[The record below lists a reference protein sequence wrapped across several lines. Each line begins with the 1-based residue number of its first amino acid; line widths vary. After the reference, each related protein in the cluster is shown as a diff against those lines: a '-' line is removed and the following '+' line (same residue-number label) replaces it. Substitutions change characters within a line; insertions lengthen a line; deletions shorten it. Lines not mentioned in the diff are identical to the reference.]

1 MKIELYIAQLLY
13 RYQCVTVPGFGAFL
27 TEIQS
32 AQLVENSH
40 SFFPPKKMISFNS
53 YIKNNDGLL
62 ANHIAQAEKT
72 SYDYAVSAIEF
83 EVLGWKKA
91 LQENRTFTIKN
102 IGVLSLNSENNLHFA
117 PNEQTNYLAQ
127 SFGLTSFVSPA
138 VKREIVIEKAEIA
151 PVNTTKIVAEEELPL
166 FNFVPDTE
174 HKKSNPYLKYAAILV
189 VGLGVAGTIGYP
201 MYQNKITSDTILVE
215 TAVQKQVQNKIQ
227 EATFFI
233 QTPIPAVTLS
243 LKSNKENKEEVKLP
257 YHIMA
262 GAFRSEANAEKRY
275 NQLIAKGYK
284 ARVLGINK
292 NGLYPVLYGSYTT
305 FAEAEKAKDSIT
317 ETDNPEAW
325 ILIQSL

>member
-32 AQLVENSH
+32 AQLLENSH
-40 SFFPPKKMISFNS
+40 SFFPPKKMISFNTH
-53 YIKNNDGLL
+53 IKNNDGLL

-72 SYDYAVSAIEF
+72 SYDYAVSAIEY
-83 EVLGWKKA
+83 EVLNWKKT
-91 LQENRTFTIKN
+91 LQENRSFTIKN
-102 IGVLSLNSENNLHFA
+102 IGVLNLTAENNILFT

-138 VKREIVIEKAEIA
+138 VKREVELPKPEIVFEKSTAVTAVIE
-151 PVNTTKIVAEEELPL
+151 EEKPI
-166 FNFVPDTE
+166 FNFIPETRE
-174 HKKSNPYLKYAAILV
+174 RSPYLKYAAVFVI
-189 VGLGVAGTIGYP
+189 GLAIAGSIGYP
-201 MYQNKITSDTILVE
+201 MYQNQIASETVLVE
-215 TAVQKQVQNKIQ
+215 TAVQKQVQHKIQ

-243 LKSNKENKEEVKLP
+243 LKSEKEVEAKMP

-262 GAFRSEANAEKRY
+262 GAFRSEANAQKRY

-292 NGLYPVLYGSYTT
+292 NGLYPVLYGSYAT
-305 FAEAEKAKDSIT
+305 FAEAEKEKDSIT

>member
-32 AQLVENSH
+32 AQLLENSH
-40 SFFPPKKMISFNS
+40 SFFPPKKVISFNTH
-53 YIKNNDGLL
+53 IKNNDGLL

-72 SYDYAVSAIEF
+72 SYDYAVSAIEY
-83 EVLGWKKA
+83 EVLNWKKS
-91 LQENRTFTIKN
+91 LQENRTFSIKN
-102 IGVLSLNSENNLHFA
+102 IGVLSLNAENNILFS

-138 VKREIVIEKAEIA
+138 VKRETEAVKTETVFEKPTAVTEEF
-151 PVNTTKIVAEEELPL
+151 EEEKPV
-166 FNFVPDTE
+166 FSFVPETRE
-174 HKKSNPYLKYAAILV
+174 RSPYLKYAAVFVI
-189 VGLGVAGTIGYP
+189 GFAIAGSIGYP
-201 MYQNKITSDTILVE
+201 MYQNQIASETVLVE
-215 TAVQKQVQNKIQ
+215 TAVQKKVERKIQ

-233 QTPIPAVTLS
+233 KTPIPAVTLS
-243 LKSNKENKEEVKLP
+243 LKSNKEEKEAKMP

-262 GAFRSEANAEKRY
+262 GAFRSEANAQKRY
-275 NQLIAKGYK
+275 KQLIAKGYN

-305 FAEAEKAKDSIT
+305 FAEAEKERSTIT

>member
-13 RYQCVTVPGFGAFL
+13 RYQCVTIPGFGAFL

-32 AQLVENSH
+32 AQLIDNSH
-40 SFFPPKKMISFNS
+40 SFFPPKKMISFSS
-53 YIKNNDGLL
+53 YLKNNDGLL
-62 ANHIAQAEKT
+62 ANHIAQVERT
-72 SYDYAVSAIEF
+72 SYDYAVSAIEY

-102 IGVLSLNSENNLHFA
+102 IGVLSLNTENNIHFI

-138 VKREIVIEKAEIA
+138 VKREIEFTKPELVQELKIATEEK
-151 PVNTTKIVAEEELPL
+151 PV
-166 FNFVPDTE
+166 FNFEPEIRRT
-174 HKKSNPYLKYAAILV
+174 NPYLKYAAIFI
-189 VGLGVAGTIGYP
+189 LGVGATTAIGYP
-201 MYQNKITSDTILVE
+201 LYQNQIASETILVE
-215 TAVQKQVQNKIQ
+215 TAVQKQVQTKIQ

-233 QTPIPAVTLS
+233 QSPMPAVTLS
-243 LKSNKENKEEVKLP
+243 LKSEKEIKMP
-257 YHIMA
+257 YHVVA

-284 ARVLGINK
+284 ARILAINK
-292 NGLYPVLYGSYTT
+292 SGLYPVLYGSYTS
-305 FAEAEKAKDSIT
+305 FAEAENEKKAII
-317 ETDNPEAW
+317 ENDNPEAW

>member
-32 AQLVENSH
+32 AQLIENSH
-40 SFFPPKKMISFNS
+40 SFFPPKKTISFNS
-53 YIKNNDGLL
+53 HLKNNDGLL

-72 SYDYAVSAIEF
+72 SYDYAVSAIEY
-83 EVLGWKKA
+83 EVLSWKKA
-91 LQENRTFTIKN
+91 LQENKTFSIKS
-102 IGVLSLNSENNLHFA
+102 IGVLGLNSDNNIIFT

-127 SFGLTSFVSPA
+127 SFGLTSFVSPI
-138 VKREIVIEKAEIA
+138 VKREIAFQKIETATEKAVVDQEKPI
-151 PVNTTKIVAEEELPL
+151 
-166 FNFVPDTE
+166 FNFIPETR
-174 HKKSNPYLKYAAILV
+174 KRSPYLKYAAVLV
-189 VGLGVAGTIGYP
+189 VGLAVTGSIGYP
-201 MYQNKITSDTILVE
+201 LYQNQIASETILVE

-243 LKSNKENKEEVKLP
+243 LKSNEEEVKYP

-262 GAFRSEANAEKRY
+262 DAFRSEANAKKRY

-284 ARVLGINK
+284 ARILAINK
-292 NGLYPVLYGSYTT
+292 NGLYPVLYGSFST
-305 FAEAEKAKDSIT
+305 FSEAEKAKNEII
-317 ETDNPEAW
+317 ENDNPDAW